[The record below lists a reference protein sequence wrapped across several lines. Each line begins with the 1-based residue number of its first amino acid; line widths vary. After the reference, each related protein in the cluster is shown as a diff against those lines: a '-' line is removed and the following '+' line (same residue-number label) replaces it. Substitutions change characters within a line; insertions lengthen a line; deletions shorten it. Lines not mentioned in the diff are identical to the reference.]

1 MEKQILKFTQRRLA
15 DALHLEDLGTEKT
28 NLLAGFKFIM
38 MDLEEV
44 LRTRASTQ
52 INEEKNSGGDK

>member
-52 INEEKNSGGDK
+52 INEKKNSGGDK